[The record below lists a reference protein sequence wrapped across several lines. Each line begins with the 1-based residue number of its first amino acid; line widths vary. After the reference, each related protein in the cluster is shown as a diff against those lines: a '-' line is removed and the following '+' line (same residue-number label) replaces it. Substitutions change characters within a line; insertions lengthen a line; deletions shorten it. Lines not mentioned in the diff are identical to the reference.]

1 MNPRRSR
8 LAYVV
13 IRLAVDG
20 RDCYLLRAHAKWGDW
35 SLVGG
40 HVELDE
46 LGDWALAARRE
57 AEEELEPLRYGRDF
71 DVIPVPNGPKRWGPV
86 ESRSAGGASTVYE
99 AEWFA
104 LTFLR
109 DPVECLSELPRDE
122 FLLVDLELA
131 VHAPFDANVA
141 PLLARL
147 DQSLPGGLGSVPV
160 AWHASL
166 DETRVSTPVRH
177 AAASA
182 VARAAGDSVR

>member
-1 MNPRRSR
+1 MTTPRQSR
-8 LAYVV
+8 IAYVV

-20 RDCYLLRAHAKWGDW
+20 RDCYLLRAHTKWGDW

-40 HVELDE
+40 HVESDE

-71 DVIPVPNGPKRWGPV
+71 DIVSVPNGPKRWGPV
-86 ESRSAGGASTVYE
+86 ESRSAGGVPTSYE

-109 DPVECLSELPRDE
+109 DPVACLAELTQDE
-122 FLLVDLELA
+122 FLLVDAELA
-131 VHAPFDANVA
+131 VHAPRDAKVA

-147 DQSLPGGLGSVPV
+147 DQALPGGLASVPV
-160 AWHASL
+160 AWSGSVNEA
-166 DETRVSTPVRH
+166 RIAVPVRH
-177 AAASA
+177 ATASRAA
-182 VARAAGDSVR
+182 VAAGGS